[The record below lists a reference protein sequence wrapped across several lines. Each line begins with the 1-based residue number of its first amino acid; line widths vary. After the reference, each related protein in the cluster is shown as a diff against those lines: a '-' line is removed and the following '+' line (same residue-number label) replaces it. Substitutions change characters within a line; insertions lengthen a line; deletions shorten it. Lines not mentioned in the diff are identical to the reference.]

1 MSLPLGGD
9 FIMGRLVFLAS
20 IVLLLLSACGD
31 RTPTGESGASSPPSA
46 SVAVQ
51 AGQVLSSST
60 ATFDCSQLEEVRVRF
75 SDPGFLDHLRVGLYV
90 QYVGV
95 PTGQKKL
102 RIWWD
107 YDNAFDRFQD
117 IRIDDSD
124 LERLSGRE
132 VYGNVIEHQ
141 YEPVSA
147 STPRKVR
154 AELYVAGV
162 SGGCARNR
170 DILIRPASPVV
181 EADRDRPC
189 EGGPCRVFVTSTRH
203 EGNLGGIAGADAICG
218 ARAEEVQLSGT
229 FLAWLSD
236 DESSPSTRFVQAP
249 FPYVLL
255 DGTVVAANWE
265 SLTGQRLEHHIDV
278 TELGVEAVGL
288 GTVWTRTLPNGIA
301 ASFGLGP
308 DCGGW
313 TRSDS
318 NAFGT
323 NGQHQGNL
331 ALWSF
336 IGASSCNAR
345 LRLYC
350 FEQ

>member
-1 MSLPLGGD
+1 
-9 FIMGRLVFLAS
+9 MGRLVFLAF
-20 IVLLLLSACGD
+20 IVALLPSACGD
-31 RTPTGESGASSPPSA
+31 RTPTGESAALPSPAAPVSL
-46 SVAVQ
+46 Q
-51 AGQVLSSST
+51 ATAPLSSAT

-95 PTGQKKL
+95 PSGQKKL

-107 YDNAFDRFQD
+107 YENAFDRFQD

-132 VYGNVIEHQ
+132 VYGNVTEHQ

-154 AELYVAGV
+154 AELYVAG
-162 SGGCARNR
+162 
-170 DILIRPASPVV
+170 ASAGALATATSSSVPRVRR
-181 EADRDRPC
+181 EADADRPC
-189 EGGPCRVFVTSTRH
+189 GRRSLQGVQTSTRH

-218 ARAEEVQLSGT
+218 ARAGEAQLSGT

-236 DESSPSTRFVQAP
+236 DESSPSTRFVHAP

-288 GTVWTRTLPNGIA
+288 GTVWTRTLPNGTA

-313 TRSDS
+313 RRSDP

>member
-1 MSLPLGGD
+1 MSQPLGGD

-20 IVLLLLSACGD
+20 IVSFLSACGD
-31 RTPTGESGASSPPSA
+31 RTPTGESAPLPSPSA
-46 SVAVQ
+46 SASLQ
-51 AGQVLSSST
+51 ATEPHTSST

-95 PTGQKKL
+95 PPGQKKL

-107 YDNAFDRFQD
+107 YENAFDRFQD
-117 IRIDDSD
+117 IPIADSD
-124 LERLSGRE
+124 VERIMGRE
-132 VYGNVIEHQ
+132 VYGNVIEHD
-141 YEPVSA
+141 YGPVSVA
-147 STPRKVR
+147 TPRKVR
-154 AELYVAGV
+154 AELYLAGA

-170 DILIRPASPVV
+170 DIVIRPAGPVL
-181 EADRDRPC
+181 EEEPGLPC
-189 EGGPCRVFVTSTRH
+189 RGGPCRVFVTSTRH
-203 EGNLGGIAGADAICG
+203 EANLGGIAGADAICS
-218 ARAEEVQLSGT
+218 ARAKEAEISGT

-236 DESSPSTRFVQAP
+236 HESSPSTRFVHAP
-249 FPYVLL
+249 FPYVLV
-255 DGTVVAANWE
+255 DATVVAANWE
-265 SLTGQRLEHHIDV
+265 ALTGQPLEHHIDM
-278 TELGVEAVGL
+278 TELGVKSEGL
-288 GTVWTRTLPNGIA
+288 GTVWTRTLSNGTA

>member
-1 MSLPLGGD
+1 
-9 FIMGRLVFLAS
+9 MGRLVFLAI
-20 IVLLLLSACGD
+20 IVFPLSACGD
-31 RTPTGESGASSPPSA
+31 RTPTGESAPLSPPSTPV
-46 SVAVQ
+46 SLQ
-51 AGQVLSSST
+51 ATTPLSSST

-95 PTGQKKL
+95 PPGQKKL
-102 RIWWD
+102 RLWWD
-107 YDNAFDRFQD
+107 YENAFDRFQD

-124 LERLSGRE
+124 LERIMGRE
-132 VYGNVIEHQ
+132 VYGSVIEHQ

-147 STPRKVR
+147 STRRKVR
-154 AELYVAGV
+154 AELYLAGA

-170 DILIRPASPVV
+170 DILIQPAGPVV
-181 EADRDRPC
+181 EESAGGPC
-189 EGGPCRVFVTSTRH
+189 GGGPCRVFVTSTRH
-203 EGNLGGIAGADAICG
+203 EGNLGGIAGADAICR
-218 ARAEEVQLSGT
+218 ARASEAGLSGT

-236 DESSPSTRFVQAP
+236 DKASPAARFSHAP

-255 DGTVVAANWE
+255 DGTLVAANWSAITSQ
-265 SLTGQRLEHHIDV
+265 SLQHHIDV
-278 TELGVEAVGL
+278 TELGVEANGL
-288 GTVWTRTLPNGIA
+288 GTVWTRTLPNGTA
-301 ASFGLGP
+301 ASYGLGP

-313 TRSDS
+313 MQSAAS
-318 NAFGT
+318 AFGT
-323 NGQHQGNL
+323 NGQHEGDL
-331 ALWSF
+331 ALWSL